1 MPEDDPARRSA
12 DDSRCGDEIALS
24 QREGLSPRL
33 VGDEGPAERAD
44 EYREADVVQAEEEPD
59 DEQQVERR
67 YAVQCAHEPH
77 DHVVPPPPEVARRDP
92 EADPDDER
100 NDRAEDPD
108 EQRDAG
114 AVEQPHDLAAPQLI
128 ATKPQRRL
136 IDVRRAVDV
145 QDVMIVVAQAE
156 YVDRKVVCHDVQ
168 YG

>member
-1 MPEDDPARRSA
+1 MPEDDPARRGA
-12 DDSRCGDEIALS
+12 DDSRRGDEIAFA

-59 DEQQVERR
+59 DEQQVECR

-92 EADPDDER
+92 DAAPDDER

-108 EQRDAG
+108 NTRDAG
-114 AVEQPHDLAAPQLI
+114 AVVTTHDLAP
-128 ATKPQRRL
+128 P
-136 IDVRRAVDV
+136 
-145 QDVMIVVAQAE
+145 
-156 YVDRKVVCHDVQ
+156 
-168 YG
+168 